1 MEFRLKKSLIIVFLG
16 GRQGKMLRVKGLD
29 KNLPR
34 AFSPPSPPGH
44 LGQKL
49 ESALAGVIL
58 RKKEAEVRGHHSH
71 ESDLWKVVAFGDHL
85 GADENIQP
93 LFF

>member
-1 MEFRLKKSLIIVFLG
+1 
-16 GRQGKMLRVKGLD
+16 MLRVKGLN
-29 KNLPR
+29 KHLPR
-34 AFSPPSPPGH
+34 AFSPSGPPGH

-49 ESALAGVIL
+49 EGALAGVIF

-71 ESDLWKVVAFGDHL
+71 ESDLGKVVAFGDHL
-85 GADENIQP
+85 GADKNIQP